1 MMYFKTRYR
10 ITTDPKNE
18 LTEQEQQE
26 RNLSLNRRD
35 VEIAGSGDTIEHCLT
50 CRKKMTYET
59 TLWLDVE
66 CTDGRTRQIK
76 IKAPRPG
83 IQASGLFCS
92 NKCAIEFALCAA
104 SRYRDPHP
112 PACEVIIP
120 VKAKKGTFVRQEY
133 FGDRQTVQMQPT
145 VWNTNDWKSSYVST
159 EEIKISV
166 RSKKRLAKLGFP
178 TAYLP

>member
-1 MMYFKTRYR
+1 MMRFRTFYR

-26 RNLSLNRRD
+26 RNLSLNRRELE
-35 VEIAGSGDTIEHCLT
+35 VAGSGDTIEHCLT

-120 VKAKKGTFVRQEY
+120 AKAKKGMFVERDY
-133 FGDRQTVQMQPT
+133 FGGNGVQMQPT
-145 VWNTNDWKSSYVST
+145 VWNTDNSKSSYLST
-159 EEIKISV
+159 DELKISA

>member
-1 MMYFKTRYR
+1 MMRFGTFYR

-26 RNLSLNRRD
+26 RDIAWDRRALE
-35 VEIAGSGDTIEHCLT
+35 VAGSGDTFEDCLM
-50 CRKKMTYET
+50 CRKKMTYKT
-59 TLWLDVE
+59 TFWLDVE

-92 NKCAIEFALCAA
+92 SRCAIDFALCAA

-112 PACEVIIP
+112 PGCEVIIP
-120 VKAKKGTFVRQEY
+120 TKAKKGTFVRHEY
-133 FGDRQTVQMQPT
+133 FGDRQNVQMQPV
-145 VWNTNDWKSSYVST
+145 VWNSSDWKDSYVST
-159 EEIKISV
+159 DEIKISTK
-166 RSKKRLAKLGFP
+166 SKKRLAKLGFP
-178 TAYLP
+178 AAYLP

>member
-1 MMYFKTRYR
+1 MMNFRTFYR
-10 ITTDPKNE
+10 ITTAPKDE

-35 VEIAGSGDTIEHCLT
+35 LEIAGSGDTIEHCLM

-92 NKCAIEFALCAA
+92 NKCAIEFALCVA

-120 VKAKKGTFVRQEY
+120 ANAKKGTFVERDY
-133 FGDRQTVQMQPT
+133 FGSNRVQMQPT
-145 VWNTNDWKSSYVST
+145 VWNTDNSKSSYLSID
-159 EEIKISV
+159 EIKISA

>member
-1 MMYFKTRYR
+1 MMQFRTFYR
-10 ITTDPKNE
+10 ITTAPKDD

-26 RNLSLNRRD
+26 RDLSLNRRELE
-35 VEIAGSGDTIEHCLT
+35 VAGSGDTIEHCLM

-120 VKAKKGTFVRQEY
+120 AKAKKGTFAARDY
-133 FGDRQTVQMQPT
+133 FGSNRVQMQPT
-145 VWNTNDWKSSYVST
+145 VWNTGNSKSSYLSID
-159 EEIKISV
+159 EIKISA